1 MFRSTPI
8 CPRRGVTGSSHGRG
22 TTFVFPVAQTSQ
34 LVQKLTVDTDSTV
47 TPQAN
52 TDTKKRLVLPA
63 CGLTGSP
70 KKQVQKSGNSVQ
82 GKAHSDR
89 SPGALALP
97 AGFWELAASGE
108 RRSRVQPSG
117 LGGVQVQEQH
127 KHLHGDD
134 VEELAVALCHRQH
147 PEPGEA
153 EHQEQQH
160 KAGSVELAAIRGR
173 SKQDTRFPCRG
184 AMSRRA
190 LQTGRPMTVP
200 TPRPPPAT
208 VLHSAPLCL
217 VQSWTPGRCPGSPQ
231 PGSAGPRRQPP
242 AQSA

>member
-8 CPRRGVTGSSHGRG
+8 CPRRGVTDSSHGRG
-22 TTFVFPVAQTSQ
+22 TTFVSPVAQTSQ
-34 LVQKLTVDTDSTV
+34 LVQKLTVDTDSTM

-52 TDTKKRLVLPA
+52 TDTKKHLVLPA

-70 KKQVQKSGNSVQ
+70 KKQVQKPSSSVQ
-82 GKAHSDR
+82 GKAPSDR
-89 SPGALALP
+89 SPGAGALP

-134 VEELAVALCHRQH
+134 VEALAVALCHRQH
-147 PEPGEA
+147 PEPGED

-160 KAGSVELAAIRGR
+160 KAGSVELAGHRWE
-173 SKQDTRFPCRG
+173 KQAG
-184 AMSRRA
+184 
-190 LQTGRPMTVP
+190 
-200 TPRPPPAT
+200 
-208 VLHSAPLCL
+208 HEAPL
-217 VQSWTPGRCPGSPQ
+217 
-231 PGSAGPRRQPP
+231 
-242 AQSA
+242 